1 MTLRTKLTVTVGLLT
16 MFGLILS
23 GIAVNATLHARLVA
37 GVDEQLA
44 DASPVIANRFRNAMA
59 SRDAL
64 AAAGAATT
72 ASRDSPSAAS
82 ERVTGARGS
91 TATLALVASAAARR
105 PPFPQ
110 GTYAALYTQN
120 GRRLREIEFRFDE
133 SVVSSPPNI
142 DTRLVTSAAADGDV
156 TTTVPDQ
163 DNTGSYRVLL
173 SHEGRFVT
181 AIAIPLTDVTD
192 TIALLTRIELVVAL
206 IILVSLMLITFLIVR
221 AEMRPLNRVTRTAE
235 TIAGGDL
242 TQRAPVSNPYSE
254 VGRLATAF
262 NVMLTRIDDAMAVRR
277 TSQAR
282 LREFIA
288 DASHELRT
296 PLTSIRGYAE
306 MFGRAEVSPADLA
319 LIMRRID
326 QESTRMAG
334 LVDDLVLLAR
344 LDQEAAPERSRVD
357 LTQLVR
363 DAAADAEAA
372 DPGRIITSGI
382 APGLVVAADE
392 HRLRAALAN
401 LWRNALVHTPAATP
415 IEFEASA
422 VAGQAIVRVID
433 HGPGIPL
440 EQRQQVFQRLW
451 RADESRVRDSGG
463 SGLGL
468 SITARIIEQLGG
480 EVGVDETPG
489 GGATF
494 SISLP
499 LVGDPGAIN

>member
-23 GIAVNATLHARLVA
+23 GVAINATLHARLVA

-44 DASPVIANRFRNAMA
+44 DASPVIANRFRAAMA
-59 SRDAL
+59 SREAL
-64 AAAGAATT
+64 AAAGAALGTPAT
-72 ASRDSPSAAS
+72 VR
-82 ERVTGARGS
+82 S
-91 TATLALVASAAARR
+91 TATSTTARR

-110 GTYAALYTQN
+110 GTYAALYTEN

-142 DTRLVTSAAADGDV
+142 DARLVTSAASDGDV
-156 TTTVPDQ
+156 TTTVRDQ

-192 TIALLTRIELVVAL
+192 AIALLTRIELVVAL
-206 IILVSLMLITFLIVR
+206 IVLVSLTVITFLIVR

-235 TIAGGDL
+235 AIAGGDL
-242 TQRAPVSNPYSE
+242 TQRAPVANPRSE
-254 VGRLATAF
+254 VGRLATSF
-262 NVMLTRIDDAMAVRR
+262 NVMLTRIDEAMTVRR

-306 MFGRAEVSPADLA
+306 MFGRAEVSHDDLA

-334 LVDDLVLLAR
+334 LVDDMVLLAR
-344 LDQEAAPERSRVD
+344 MDQESPPELSRVD
-357 LTQLVR
+357 LTQLIR
-363 DAAADAEAA
+363 DAAADAQAA
-372 DPGRIITSGI
+372 DPGRAISSSLT
-382 APGLVVAADE
+382 PGLVVSADE
-392 HRLRAALAN
+392 HRLRAAVAN
-401 LWRNALVHTPAATP
+401 LWRNALVHTPASTP
-415 IEFEASA
+415 IEFATA
-422 VAGQAIVRVID
+422 TAGGEVIVRVID
-433 HGPGIPL
+433 HGAGIPP
-440 EQRQQVFQRLW
+440 EQRRQVFQRLW
-451 RADESRVRDSGG
+451 RADESRVRDTGG

-468 SITARIIEQLGG
+468 SIAARIVEQLGG
-480 EVGVDETPG
+480 QVSVDETPG

-494 SISLP
+494 SITLP
-499 LVGDPGAIN
+499 LVGDPGPVS